1 MANNNKHTGPNV
13 PALRFPEFSGE
24 WDAVLLGF
32 ISDIKTGP
40 FGSTLHADDYV
51 EEGTPI
57 ITTEHFKKGHLPTE
71 KKGLPQVSD
80 DDLKRLK
87 QYSLEEN
94 DIVFS
99 RVGSV
104 DINARVG
111 KENEGWLFSG
121 RVLRVKLK
129 DFDSRYIHYVLS
141 TQTVRND
148 IVSRAVG
155 QTMPSINTGIL
166 SNTSITIAPSIE
178 EQKKLGRLFEILDA
192 RIIAQSKIIEEL
204 KTLRGALVDTYINDG
219 NNNNDNQT
227 IMSLGAYGCFVRGL
241 TYSSVDVTDNTA
253 TTGVVRSNNLEYGS
267 PVDIKSGLVY
277 VTKKPSP
284 EQMLVNGDIVICM
297 ANGSS
302 SLVGKASN
310 YQELCRNMTV
320 GAFCGIYRGTHPL
333 TKWIFM
339 SSAYCKAVAN
349 AIQGGNGAIANLYA
363 EDILSMCFAVPSDYK
378 TITEL
383 GKLLS
388 LFDEKLHA
396 AEEQLARFIE
406 QKKYFLFK
414 MFI

>member
-1 MANNNKHTGPNV
+1 MSSACEINP
-13 PALRFPEFSGE
+13 
-24 WDAVLLGF
+24 
-32 ISDIKTGP
+32 KTGSLDNQ
-40 FGSTLHADDYV
+40 FLYIDLESVVKGSLV
-51 EEGTPI
+51 KRQI
-57 ITTEHFKKGHLPTE
+57 IE
-71 KKGLPQVSD
+71 KDGAPSRAQRV
-80 DDLKRLK
+80 LK
-87 QYSLEEN
+87 EN
-94 DIVFS
+94 DILYQCVRPYQLNNYIFEGDTIQCVAS
-99 RVGSV
+99 TGYAQLRTTQFPLYIFQALHTKQFTNQVLERCTGTNYPAINSSDLGTVEVPICSLPEQVKIGSLLAL
-104 DINARVG
+104 I
-111 KENEGWLFSG
+111 
-121 RVLRVKLK
+121 
-129 DFDSRYIHYVLS
+129 DSRIK
-141 TQTVRND
+141 T
-148 IVSRAVG
+148 
-155 QTMPSINTGIL
+155 
-166 SNTSITIAPSIE
+166 
-178 EQKKLGRLFEILDA
+178 
-192 RIIAQSKIIEEL
+192 QSKIIEEL

-219 NNNNDNQT
+219 NNNNENQT

-267 PVDIKSGLVY
+267 PVDIKTDLVY

-320 GAFCGIYRGTHPL
+320 GAFCGIYRGTHPF

-349 AIQGGNGAIANLYA
+349 AIQGGNGAIANLHA

>member
-1 MANNNKHTGPNV
+1 MPFYKIGTIGDKADAYISKKLFEEYKQRYNYPKC
-13 PALRFPEFSGE
+13 GE
-24 WDAVLLGF
+24 VMITCA
-32 ISDIKTGP
+32 
-40 FGSTLHADDYV
+40 
-51 EEGTPI
+51 GT
-57 ITTEHFKKGHLPTE
+57 
-71 KKGLPQVSD
+71 
-80 DDLKRLK
+80 
-87 QYSLEEN
+87 
-94 DIVFS
+94 
-99 RVGSV
+99 
-104 DINARVG
+104 VG
-111 KENEGWLFSG
+111 KTILYNGQDAYYQDSNIVWISNPRKIYSNEFLNYLLN
-121 RVLRVKLK
+121 RVDWSKLNSTTITRIYNDNLRELHIT
-129 DFDSRYIHYVLS
+129 FPSREE
-141 TQTVRND
+141 QD
-148 IVSRAVG
+148 KIVSLL
-155 QTMPSINTGIL
+155 T
-166 SNTSITIAPSIE
+166 
-178 EQKKLGRLFEILDA
+178 
-192 RIIAQSKIIEEL
+192 RIDDRIDTQSKIIEEL

-219 NNNNDNQT
+219 NNNNENQT

-267 PVDIKSGLVY
+267 PVDIKADLVY

-339 SSAYCKAVAN
+339 SSAYCKALAN
-349 AIQGGNGAIANLYA
+349 AIQGGNGAIANLHA

>member
-24 WDAVLLGF
+24 WTKIKLG
-32 ISDIKTGP
+32 DL
-40 FGSTLHADDYV
+40 GSFFSG
-51 EEGTPI
+51 GTP
-57 ITTEHFKKGHLPTE
+57 
-71 KKGLPQVSD
+71 S
-80 DDLKRLK
+80 
-87 QYSLEEN
+87 S
-94 DIVFS
+94 S
-99 RVGSV
+99 R
-104 DINARVG
+104 
-111 KENEGWLFSG
+111 
-121 RVLRVKLK
+121 K
-129 DFDSRYIHYVLS
+129 DFYGGEIPFIRSGELHSDSTAL
-141 TQTVRND
+141 
-148 IVSRAVG
+148 
-155 QTMPSINTGIL
+155 
-166 SNTSITIAPSIE
+166 SITKEAYDSCSAKMVNKGDLLLALYGATSGDISISRISGAINQAILCIRPQYMDAYFIKSLWE
-178 EQKKLGRLFEILDA
+178 KHKKHILETYLQGGQGNLSSEIIKNISFFFPNSDEQVKISRLIHIIDD
-192 RIIAQSKIIEEL
+192 RIETQSKIIEEL

-219 NNNNDNQT
+219 NNNENQT
-227 IMSLGAYGCFVRGL
+227 IMSLGAYGSFVRGL

-267 PVDIKSGLVY
+267 PVDIKADLVY

-349 AIQGGNGAIANLYA
+349 AIQGGNGAIANLHA

-383 GKLLS
+383 RKLLS
-388 LFDEKLHA
+388 LFDEKLHV

>member
-24 WDAVLLGF
+24 WTKIKLG
-32 ISDIKTGP
+32 DL
-40 FGSTLHADDYV
+40 GSFFSG
-51 EEGTPI
+51 GTPSSSRKDFYGGEIPFIRSGELHSDSTALSITKEAYDSCSAKMVNKGDLLLALYGATSGDISISRISGAINQAILCIRPQYMDAYFIKSLWEKHKKHILETYLQGGQGNLSSEI
-57 ITTEHFKKGHLPTE
+57 IKNISFFFPNSDEQFKISRLIHII
-71 KKGLPQVSD
+71 
-80 DDLKRLK
+80 DDL
-87 QYSLEEN
+87 
-94 DIVFS
+94 
-99 RVGSV
+99 
-104 DINARVG
+104 
-111 KENEGWLFSG
+111 
-121 RVLRVKLK
+121 
-129 DFDSRYIHYVLS
+129 
-141 TQTVRND
+141 
-148 IVSRAVG
+148 
-155 QTMPSINTGIL
+155 
-166 SNTSITIAPSIE
+166 IE
-178 EQKKLGRLFEILDA
+178 T
-192 RIIAQSKIIEEL
+192 QSKIIEEL

-219 NNNNDNQT
+219 NNNNENQT
-227 IMSLGAYGCFVRGL
+227 IISLGAYGCFVRGL

-267 PVDIKSGLVY
+267 PVDIKADLVY

-349 AIQGGNGAIANLYA
+349 AIQGGNGAIANLHA

>member
-24 WDAVLLGF
+24 WKKMSLQDCC
-32 ISDIKTGP
+32 SDFSYGLNAPAKAYDGVNKYIR
-40 FGSTLHADDYV
+40 
-51 EEGTPI
+51 
-57 ITTEHFKKGHLPTE
+57 ITDIDENTSVYK
-71 KKGLPQVSD
+71 SD
-80 DDLKRLK
+80 DPVSPDGLLSDE
-87 QYSLEEN
+87 YLVNEN
-94 DIVFS
+94 DILF
-99 RVGSV
+99 
-104 DINARVG
+104 ARTGASTG
-111 KENEGWLFSG
+111 KTYLYN
-121 RVLRVKLK
+121 
-129 DFDSRYIHYVLS
+129 
-141 TQTVRND
+141 QND
-148 IVSRAVG
+148 
-155 QTMPSINTGIL
+155 
-166 SNTSITIAPSIE
+166 
-178 EQKKLGRLFEILDA
+178 GRLFYAGFLIKANVNNNCDPYFIFSQTKTQSYRRWVEIMSTRSGQPGINSQEYASYPLYVPPKEEQEKIALLLRGLDK
-192 RIIAQSKIIEEL
+192 RILVQSKIIEEL

-219 NNNNDNQT
+219 NNNENQT

-267 PVDIKSGLVY
+267 PVDIKADLVY

-349 AIQGGNGAIANLYA
+349 AIQGGNGAIANLHA

-396 AEEQLARFIE
+396 AEEQLVRFIE

>member
-1 MANNNKHTGPNV
+1 M
-13 PALRFPEFSGE
+13 RFPEFSGE
-24 WDAVLLGF
+24 WTKIKLG
-32 ISDIKTGP
+32 DL
-40 FGSTLHADDYV
+40 GSFFSG
-51 EEGTPI
+51 GTPSSSRKDFYGGEIPFIRSGELHSDSTALSITKEAYDSCSAKMVNKGDLLLALYGATSGDISISRISGAINQAILCIRPQYMDAYFIKSLWEKHKKHILETYLQGGQGNLSSEI
-57 ITTEHFKKGHLPTE
+57 IKNISFFFPNSDEQFKISRLIHII
-71 KKGLPQVSD
+71 
-80 DDLKRLK
+80 DDL
-87 QYSLEEN
+87 
-94 DIVFS
+94 
-99 RVGSV
+99 
-104 DINARVG
+104 
-111 KENEGWLFSG
+111 
-121 RVLRVKLK
+121 
-129 DFDSRYIHYVLS
+129 
-141 TQTVRND
+141 
-148 IVSRAVG
+148 
-155 QTMPSINTGIL
+155 
-166 SNTSITIAPSIE
+166 IE
-178 EQKKLGRLFEILDA
+178 T
-192 RIIAQSKIIEEL
+192 QSKIIEEL

-219 NNNNDNQT
+219 NNNNENQT
-227 IMSLGAYGCFVRGL
+227 IISLGAYGCFVRGL

-267 PVDIKSGLVY
+267 PVDIKADLVY

-349 AIQGGNGAIANLYA
+349 AIQGGNGAIANLHA